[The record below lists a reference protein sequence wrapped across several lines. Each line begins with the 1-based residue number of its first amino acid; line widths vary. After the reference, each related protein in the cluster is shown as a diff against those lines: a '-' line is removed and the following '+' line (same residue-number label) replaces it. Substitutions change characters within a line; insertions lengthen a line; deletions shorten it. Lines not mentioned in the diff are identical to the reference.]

1 VSVGYQFKFDKI
13 LHVKEKE
20 KGDAMAAY
28 HLSVQKFEEAAERLF
43 ELLKKKEDLESY
55 QSSKLINGL
64 AVQEI
69 RHHQQFI
76 SNLQNSI
83 EYYQKMVIN
92 ARNRMN
98 HFQEKLIESNT
109 EVQKYSMMKEKDF
122 VQYMD
127 AIKFQEAKRMDD
139 VSIQQFMNRGT

>member
-1 VSVGYQFKFDKI
+1 MGYQYKFDKI

-28 HLSVQKFEEAAERLF
+28 HHSVQKFEEAAEKLY

-55 QSSKLINGL
+55 QSLKLLNGL

-83 EYYQKMVIN
+83 NYYQKVVVN

-98 HFQEKLIESNT
+98 LDQERLIETNV
-109 EVQKYSMMKEKDF
+109 EVQKFAKMKEKDF
-122 VQYMD
+122 LHFIEG
-127 AIKFQEAKRMDD
+127 IKFQEAKRMDD
-139 VSIQQFMNRGT
+139 VSIQQYMNRGN

>member
-1 VSVGYQFKFDKI
+1 MGYQYKFEKI

-20 KGDAMAAY
+20 KGDALATY
-28 HLSVQKFEEAAERLF
+28 HTSVQKFEEAGEKLY
-43 ELLKKKEDLESY
+43 ELLKKKEDLEGY
-55 QSSKLINGL
+55 QSSRLSGGL
-64 AVQEI
+64 AIQEI

-98 HFQEKLIESNT
+98 HEQEKLIKTNV
-109 EVQKYSMMKEKDF
+109 EVQKYTKMKEKDF
-122 VQYMD
+122 LHYLD
-127 AIKFQEAKRMDD
+127 GIKFQEAKQMDD
-139 VSIQQFMNRGT
+139 VSIQQYMNRGN

>member
-1 VSVGYQFKFDKI
+1 VAYQYRFDKI

-28 HLSVQKFEEAAERLF
+28 QTAVQRFEEAAEKLY
-43 ELLKKKEDLESY
+43 ELLKKKEELESY
-55 QSSKLINGL
+55 QSSKLASGL

-98 HFQEKLIESNT
+98 HYQEKLVETNV
-109 EVQKYSMMKEKDF
+109 EVQKYVKMKEKDF
-122 VQYMD
+122 LHYLD
-127 AIKFQEAKRMDD
+127 AMKFQEAKQMDD
-139 VSIQQFMNRGT
+139 ISIQQYMNRGN

>member
-1 VSVGYQFKFDKI
+1 MGYQYKFDKI
-13 LHVKEKE
+13 LHIKEKE
-20 KGDAMAAY
+20 KGDCLAAY
-28 HLSVQKFEEAAERLF
+28 QASVQKFEEAAEKLF

-55 QSSKLINGL
+55 QYSKLTTGL

-76 SNLQNSI
+76 SNLQSSI

-98 HFQEKLIESNT
+98 YDQEKLIESNV
-109 EVQKYSMMKEKDF
+109 EVQKFEKMKEKDF
-122 VQYMD
+122 LHYLNGL
-127 AIKFQEAKRMDD
+127 KFHEAKQMDD
-139 VSIQQFMNRGT
+139 VSIQVFMNRGN

>member
-1 VSVGYQFKFDKI
+1 VAYQYKFDKI

-20 KGDAMAAY
+20 KGDCLAAFQT
-28 HLSVQKFEEAAERLF
+28 SVQKFEEAAEKLYG
-43 ELLKKKEDLESY
+43 LLKKKEDLESY
-55 QSSKLINGL
+55 QSSKLTSGL

-98 HFQEKLIESNT
+98 HYQEKLIESNV
-109 EVQKYSMMKEKDF
+109 EVQKYEKMKEKDF
-122 VQYMD
+122 LHYLNG
-127 AIKFQEAKRMDD
+127 IKFQEAKQMDD
-139 VSIQQFMNRGT
+139 VSIQVFMNRGI

>member
-1 VSVGYQFKFDKI
+1 VAYQYKFDKI

-20 KGDAMAAY
+20 KGDCLAAFQT
-28 HLSVQKFEEAAERLF
+28 SVQKFEEAAEKLY
-43 ELLKKKEDLESY
+43 ELLKKKEDLETY
-55 QSSKLINGL
+55 QSSKLSSGL

-76 SNLQNSI
+76 LNLQNSI

-98 HFQEKLIESNT
+98 HYQEKLIESNV
-109 EVQKYSMMKEKDF
+109 EVQKYEKMKEKDF
-122 VQYMD
+122 LHYLNG
-127 AIKFQEAKRMDD
+127 IKFQEAKQMDD
-139 VSIQQFMNRGT
+139 VSIQVFMNRGI